1 MEKKPKWHLISQVW
15 LEDVGFLVLF
25 LILFVT
31 VFFLPI
37 VVSYVDNSYVLV
49 NVALLILFFSGL
61 FSGKGLAWSWILHVL
76 FWGYVLLKLG
86 RFWMGWD
93 QFYIAELVIALVY
106 TVILVILNLRLLFKD
121 KEINFYRIV
130 GGINVYL
137 LVSIYGALFLLFL
150 SQFIQPVLLGE
161 VALSQTDEDFA
172 ILYVLQYGVCHNGW
186 IWRASCRRNDWKT
199 IVGFSILIW
208 YFVSG
213 CRNCAVDQ
221 QEKVTFLPQIKPY
234 MKKLSLGILLMALG
248 CAVFAGRAYHSLRFK
263 QQVTGYLKRAAD
275 ANTIDLASEE
285 LTTALHYVEKH
296 GLTTGYTSIFWQTP
310 DEDIS
315 FWYRNLVASQKEL
328 QASRNASA
336 LERTNVLLKLRETL
350 LDDGDKKS
358 KVTVPAGI
366 SIYPNN
372 VYWLVAQLIGFVI
385 GFIGLLMVSEQAGL
399 QSKKN

>member
-25 LILFVT
+25 LIIFVT

-172 ILYVLQYGVCHNGW
+172 IFMYYSMVSV
-186 IWRASCRRNDWKT
+186 T
-199 IVGFSILIW
+199 TVGFGELHAAEMIGKQLS
-208 YFVSG
+208 V
-213 CRNCAVDQ
+213 
-221 QEKVTFLPQIKPY
+221 FL
-234 MKKLSLGILLMALG
+234 SSFGILYP
-248 CAVFAGRAYHSLRFK
+248 AV
-263 QQVTGYLKRAAD
+263 V
-275 ANTIDLASEE
+275 I
-285 LTTALHYVEKH
+285 
-296 GLTTGYTSIFWQTP
+296 
-310 DEDIS
+310 
-315 FWYRNLVASQKEL
+315 
-328 QASRNASA
+328 
-336 LERTNVLLKLRETL
+336 
-350 LDDGDKKS
+350 
-358 KVTVPAGI
+358 
-366 SIYPNN
+366 
-372 VYWLVAQLIGFVI
+372 AQLI
-385 GFIGLLMVSEQAGL
+385 
-399 QSKKN
+399 SKKK